1 MAEPFLGEVSLFGFN
16 YPPKNWALCTGETLP
31 ITQNQALYALIGTMY
46 GGDGRNN
53 FALPDLRGRVPV
65 HLQTGFPQGTKYGVE
80 TVTLD
85 MGEMPRHTHA
95 FKASTDLA
103 TSSNLS
109 KDQVDSFAQATGS
122 VYTAAANLTELS
134 DQTCTQAGGGQPHEN
149 CQPTLAVNF
158 SIALKGIF
166 PSRN

>member
-1 MAEPFLGEVSLFGFN
+1 MAEPFLGEVRLFGFN
-16 YPPKNWALCTGETLP
+16 YPPKDWALCTGDTLP

-46 GGDGRNN
+46 GGDGRST

-65 HLQTGFPQGTKYGVE
+65 HLNYIFPQGAKYGVE
-80 TVTLD
+80 RVTLNVAQ
-85 MGEMPRHTHA
+85 MPDHTHA

-109 KDQVDSFAQATGS
+109 KDQVDSFAQATGL
-122 VYTAAANLTELS
+122 VYTAPANLTELS
-134 DQTCTQAGGGQPHEN
+134 EQTCTAEGGGQSHEN